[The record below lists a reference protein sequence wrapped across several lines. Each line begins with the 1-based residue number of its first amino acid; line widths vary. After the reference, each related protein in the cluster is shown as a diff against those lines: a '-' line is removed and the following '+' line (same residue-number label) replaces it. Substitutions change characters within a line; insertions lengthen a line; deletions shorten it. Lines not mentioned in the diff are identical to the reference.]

1 MENKTEVKAFL
12 KDLQKELN
20 TQETD
25 GQAGP
30 RFWVIMDYREEVTAE
45 GFHDNVRLYDN
56 HACHTFDSVDDYIE
70 DIEERIEDEDFHED
84 DLEEIRECIN
94 TIKSS
99 TYVTDFDIEDLFAS
113 VGDEDNMRIVYTKQ
127 ESYIVPNTFFLT
139 KKEAKEYLE
148 RYGYNHT
155 NKAHTYAM
163 TAIRSPK
170 MSALTKILE
179 TCNWDDFN

>member
-1 MENKTEVKAFL
+1 MKKDIEFL
-12 KDLQKELN
+12 KELQHELN

-30 RFWVIMDYREEVTAE
+30 RFWTIMDYRDEVTAE
-45 GFHDNVRLYDN
+45 GYHDDVKLYDD

-70 DIEERIEDEDFHED
+70 DIEERIKDEDLHED
-84 DLEEIRECIN
+84 DVEDIRECIN

-99 TYVTDFDIEDLFAS
+99 AYVSDFEIEDLFES
-113 VGDEDNMRIVYTKQ
+113 VGDENNMRIVYTKK
-127 ESYIVPNTFFLT
+127 EAYIVPNTFFLT
-139 KKEAKEYLE
+139 KKDAKDYLE

-155 NKAHTYAM
+155 DKAHTYAM

-179 TCNWDDFN
+179 SFDWDSLDL